1 MYAYFLKD
9 VKGKWTESS
18 RCHFRRFCWK
28 QMMISF
34 KPLFSGSKVAFRSP
48 DVFRSEGEIVRM
60 RACSSVSS
68 PGANVV
74 LEMESSS
81 RSISLH
87 NVVRRGPGT
96 LAIELELRIFVRIR
110 IVTRSSRPRI
120 RTSEAPLSLG
130 KRARTVLS
138 DILSSSERWF
148 RREVAIAS

>member
-34 KPLFSGSKVAFRSP
+34 KRLFSGSKVAFRSP
-48 DVFRSEGEIVRM
+48 G
-60 RACSSVSS
+60 VS
-68 PGANVV
+68 GANVV
-74 LEMESSS
+74 LEMGSSS

-110 IVTRSSRPRI
+110 NRESVLTRSVW
-120 RTSEAPLSLG
+120 TSEAPFKFGQESRRSFRTSRLHRKGGSVERSPL
-130 KRARTVLS
+130 RAEHPT
-138 DILSSSERWF
+138 
-148 RREVAIAS
+148 